1 MSKLTSLAIAGGALA
16 LSGAALAHPPLVN
29 DASYVAAARCFGL
42 STSHDLPPFD
52 AGPIGRFMAAQ
63 GAGRT
68 ASVTDQAN
76 DARDRARRDAATA
89 GPDGRDHLMAERVAY
104 PCRMYGRIGARGG
117 Y

>member
-1 MSKLTSLAIAGGALA
+1 MSKLAAVLAAF
-16 LSGAALAHPPLVN
+16 GAAVFAFAAFAHPPLVN

-42 STSHDLPPFD
+42 STAPDLGPFD
-52 AGPIGRFMAAQ
+52 AGPIGRFMAVQ
-63 GAGRT
+63 GAGRPDGV
-68 ASVTDQAN
+68 SVRAD

-89 GPDGRDHLMAERVAY
+89 GPEGRDHLMAERVSY